1 MIAARKGLRNGRIS
15 HPFGKMQ
22 VFRQSAG
29 GTVCAPPLTGRTRK
43 CPQVKQMYRNDPT
56 SRPDRVLLTA
66 LAVVLATAS
75 AVFGA
80 ALTYRPETRVIVAA
94 EAPQLPTVQEM
105 MLREHRCLSEALYY
119 EARGEGVRGEK
130 AVAEV
135 VFHRMIAGNYGAS
148 ICAVVYEGSDR
159 KVCQFSFTCNG
170 DLNRPREASAWNEA
184 EQLAAQILT
193 GEVRLSNSTGGA
205 ISYHAVW
212 VKPYWAPTLKRT
224 AQIGKHIFYRGHI
237 RES

>member
-1 MIAARKGLRNGRIS
+1 MHGASLDKTGVFNGLVSG
-15 HPFGKMQ
+15 M
-22 VFRQSAG
+22 
-29 GTVCAPPLTGRTRK
+29 VCAPPLTGWTHLR
-43 CPQVKQMYRNDPT
+43 PQVKQMYRNDPS

-66 LAVVLATAS
+66 LAVVLAMVS

-80 ALTYRPETRVIVAA
+80 AMTYRPQMPAVAA
-94 EAPQLPTVQEM
+94 NVITLPNVQEM

-119 EARGEGVRGEK
+119 EARSEGVRGEK

-135 VFHRMIAGNYGAS
+135 VFHRMIAGNYGHS
-148 ICAVVYEGSDR
+148 ICAEVYEGAGH

-170 DLNRPREASAWNEA
+170 DMNRPREAAAWSEA

-193 GEVRLSNSTGGA
+193 GEVRLANSTGGA
-205 ISYHAVW
+205 INYHAIS
-212 VKPYWAPTLKRT
+212 VKPYWAPTLERT
-224 AQIGKHIFYRGHI
+224 ARIGRHIFYRGAGRT

>member
-1 MIAARKGLRNGRIS
+1 
-15 HPFGKMQ
+15 
-22 VFRQSAG
+22 
-29 GTVCAPPLTGRTRK
+29 
-43 CPQVKQMYRNDPT
+43 MYRNDPT
-56 SRPDRVLLTA
+56 ARPDRILLTA
-66 LAVVLATAS
+66 LAVVLAMVS
-75 AVFGA
+75 AVSGA
-80 ALTYRPETRVIVAA
+80 AMTSRPEVRVVAPA
-94 EAPQLPTVQEM
+94 MTAALPSVQEM

-119 EARGEGVRGEK
+119 EARSEGVRGEK

-135 VFHRMIAGNYGAS
+135 VFHRMIAGNYGDS

-170 DLNRPREASAWNEA
+170 DLDRPREAAAWNEA

-205 ISYHAVW
+205 INYHATS
-212 VKPYWAPTLKRT
+212 VKPYWAPTLERT
-224 AQIGKHIFYRGHI
+224 ARIGKHIFYRGAGRT